1 MIRKRRSTSLILL
14 LTIIMV
20 MGFATFCM
28 AAHDGPAAPVPAPT
42 GATPAFG
49 NWYVIGWTAVNF
61 LILLALMY
69 KFAYGPINAMLEERS
84 ATIEG
89 SLKHAEEVKA
99 EVEQMRKEVQANLQ
113 DSRRESQ
120 EIVARA
126 TKAAEDVKNEMM
138 AKAQEDATNVK
149 NKAQA
154 EIAAATE
161 QAKAQLK
168 DAAVVLAISAAEKVL
183 GRAIT
188 EDDHQRMVKDFVNE
202 AGDLLC

>member
-1 MIRKRRSTSLILL
+1 MIRNRRYTSLILL
-14 LTIIMV
+14 FAIFMV

-28 AAHDGPAAPVPAPT
+28 ASSEGPAVPVPAPT
-42 GATPAFG
+42 GTTPEFG
-49 NWYVIGWTAVNF
+49 KWYVIGWTAVNF
-61 LILLALMY
+61 LILLSLLY
-69 KFAYGPINAMLEERS
+69 KFGYGPINAMLEERS

-89 SLKHAEEVKA
+89 SLKHAEEVKT
-99 EVEQMRKEVQANLQ
+99 EVEQMRKEAQANLQ
-113 DSRRESQ
+113 ESRKESQ

-138 AKAQEDATNVK
+138 AKAQEEATNVK
-149 NKAQA
+149 NKAHA

-168 DAAVVLAISAAEKVL
+168 DSAVALAISAAEKVL
-183 GRAIT
+183 ARAIN
-188 EDDHQRMVKDFVNE
+188 EDDHKRMVKDFVNE

>member
-1 MIRKRRSTSLILL
+1 
-14 LTIIMV
+14 

-28 AAHDGPAAPVPAPT
+28 ASHGGPSQPVPAPT

-99 EVEQMRKEVQANLQ
+99 EVEQMRIEVQANLQ

-138 AKAQEDATNVK
+138 AKAQEEAANVK
-149 NKAQA
+149 NKAHA

-183 GRAIT
+183 ARAIT